1 MPKRPSAIVLVDGD
15 NTILYGDKFGD
26 VYSLPLIP
34 EKAVVAPVEA
44 PTPSVPKPFKPSAST
59 LTVHTKKNL
68 RSLEQQLQTVTS
80 KTEKVSPSFEHR
92 LLLGHVSMLT
102 ALALVSFPDEPQS
115 NGQRR
120 YILTADRDEHIR
132 VSRGPPQAFIIHG
145 YCLGH
150 TSFVSKLCVPQWAPK
165 ILISGGGD
173 NFILVWDWMQNRII
187 QRMPLDIGQDNTEDI
202 NIAVAGIWAIPS
214 SSPNHKSSGS
224 ILVAVEG

>member
-1 MPKRPSAIVLVDGD
+1 MPKRPSAIDFGEGE

-34 EKAVVAPVEA
+34 TDVVNVAPAEVTTA
-44 PTPSVPKPFKPSAST
+44 SSAPKPFKPSASM

-68 RSLEQQLQTVTS
+68 QSLKQQLTTVANKS
-80 KTEKVSPSFEHR
+80 EKVSPSFEHQ
-92 LLLGHVSMLT
+92 LILGHVSMLT
-102 ALALVSFPDEPQS
+102 DLAFVSLSDEHTS

-132 VSRGPPQAFIIHG
+132 VSRGPPQAFVIDG

-173 NFILVWDWMQNRII
+173 NFILVWDWTRNRII
-187 QRMPLDIGQDNTEDI
+187 QKQPLDLGMDGVDGA
-202 NIAVAGIWAIPS
+202 NIAVVGIWAIPS
-214 SSPNHKSSGS
+214 SETSGS
-224 ILVAVEG
+224 ILVAIEG